1 MNWLKKRLAQAE
13 QKRLE
18 RNVSAVLA
26 DPVPGQSSQP
36 QAPPAGSCQGC
47 SASSWK
53 LAFNFVDVTTE
64 LAVFAAQVSLGN
76 RAGSEEYARRR
87 GICESCQECDS
98 RGDKLFREVVPGRH
112 SCGVPRWDWI
122 FRDPA
127 REGCGCW
134 LELKWHGKD
143 QVCPLKVP
151 KW

>member
-1 MNWLKKRLAQAE
+1 MSWLKNRLEQAEVKRLT
-13 QKRLE
+13 

-26 DPVPGQSSQP
+26 QPDPVPGQVP
-36 QAPPAGSCQGC
+36 QASAESCQGC
-47 SASSWK
+47 SGASWK
-53 LAFNFVDVTTE
+53 LAFNFVDTITD
-64 LAVFAAQVSLGN
+64 LGVFASQMALGTKVD
-76 RAGSEEYARRR
+76 GYEYSRRR
-87 GICESCQECDS
+87 EICESCAECDS
-98 RGDKLFREVVPGRH
+98 RGNKLFREVVPGRH

-143 QVCPLKVP
+143 QVCPLKQP